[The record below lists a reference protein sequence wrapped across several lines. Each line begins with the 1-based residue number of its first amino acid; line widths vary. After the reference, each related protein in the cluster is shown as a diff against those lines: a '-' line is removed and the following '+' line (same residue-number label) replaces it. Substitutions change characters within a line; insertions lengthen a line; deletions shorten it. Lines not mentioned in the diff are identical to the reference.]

1 VYKKEARALIALASW
16 AEGPVKC
23 RLNID
28 WEALG
33 ISPDKAILQAPY
45 IKDFQEAAIFA
56 PTDEIP
62 IEKGKG
68 WLLILTEERGRGF

>member
-1 VYKKEARALIALASW
+1 LASW

-68 WLLILTEERGRGF
+68 WLLILKEKDSRILGFE